1 MKKIFISI
9 TVALILAA
17 LAVSGVALTYPVVYK
32 ESVVKYSE
40 EYNLDPMLV
49 MAVIKTE
56 SNFDKDAI
64 SHKGA
69 RGLMQIGESTG
80 RWASEIL
87 KLEEYTGDLLY
98 DPETNIRIGA
108 WYLRELLDQ
117 YDHEYVALA
126 AYNAGSGNVSEWL
139 SNQEYSNDGENLQN
153 IPFPETEEYVRRV
166 QRNKRVY
173 ELVYGSSLLS
183 GRDTFFD
190 GLVISTRNWLK
201 NTIKGLR

>member
-201 NTIKGLR
+201 NTIKRLR

>member
-153 IPFPETEEYVRRV
+153 IPFSETEEYVRRV